1 MQDKRKESPNRPS
14 EQPSPRRSPGSG
26 RFRLRPVAGDDQ
38 SEREALP
45 QMSLEAIDSVTG
57 TPGRGQLTR
66 SNGGP
71 QQNGSKPLLPFF
83 TTASE
88 RATALL
94 VEVRD
99 DLGFDTVSLYV
110 HGPDGWTLLER
121 QGPERAW
128 HGVLDPGLF
137 EGTGEAVEY
146 PDARA
151 IPGVGPRLA
160 GLGCSSVAML
170 PLPDGTKVLLDS
182 EAPCRPGGWIERA
195 RPYLALIS
203 IMAGPAWPVGSS
215 LGSHQEVAALDRLF
229 AACQSVLARTG
240 STVEELLALVR
251 EALLADELFLISDR
265 GADLEVLTPNAGP
278 YPRRLPRD
286 RGLGPVGS
294 EPDLANGALSKLALA
309 LGVSSRAL
317 AGAFGRQVG
326 DAEILIAGWAE
337 GPALSPVS
345 MAVAA
350 RTVSTAR
357 TALQGRRQAVTSLL
371 DRERTRMAYALHD
384 GLTQTVAGAILEL
397 EALGKRIERDP
408 AEAMEALESSKTE
421 IRKALAELRGMLFD
435 LSQNSD
441 DQRAPSEPLTRY
453 VEDVV
458 KRWRLPARVAVEGD
472 LTSVPAGV
480 LSVAYV
486 VIREA
491 LANAAKHA
499 AGRNVTVTLSASEYD
514 LTVIVGDSGR
524 GFTHQDELAAREA
537 NHIGLDMLRRRVG
550 EVGGKLRVESRPG
563 KGTRV
568 IAQLPIHEVAS

>member
-1 MQDKRKESPNRPS
+1 
-14 EQPSPRRSPGSG
+14 
-26 RFRLRPVAGDDQ
+26 LRPVTGDHQ

-45 QMSLEAIDSVTG
+45 PMSLEAIGSVTG
-57 TPGRGQLTR
+57 TPSGRGDLVRPLPIT
-66 SNGGP
+66 
-71 QQNGSKPLLPFF
+71 NGSALQPSAPILPSPVS
-83 TTASE
+83 TAG
-88 RATALL
+88 RDRTTALL

-110 HGPDGWTLLER
+110 RGPDEWRLLER

-128 HGVLDPGLF
+128 HGVLDPSLF
-137 EGTGEAVEY
+137 DGTGEAVEY
-146 PDARA
+146 ADVRA

-170 PLPDGTKVLLDS
+170 PLPNGGRVLFDS

-203 IMAGPAWPVGSS
+203 TMAGPAWPVGGS
-215 LGSHQEVAALDRLF
+215 LASHQEMINLDRLF
-229 AACQSVLARTG
+229 TACREVLERTG
-240 STVEELLALVR
+240 STIEDLLRSVKSALH
-251 EALLADELFLISDR
+251 ADELFLISDR
-265 GADLEVLTPNAGP
+265 GADLQVLTPDVGP
-278 YPRRLPRD
+278 YPRRLSREQMPSAATAEP
-286 RGLGPVGS
+286 GLS
-294 EPDLANGALSKLALA
+294 DGALAKLALS
-309 LGVSSRAL
+309 LGMSSRAL
-317 AGAFGRQVG
+317 AGAFGRQDG
-326 DAEILIAGWAE
+326 DSEALVAGWAE
-337 GPALSPVS
+337 GPALSPVT

-357 TALQGRRQAVTSLL
+357 TGVQGRRQAVTSLL

-397 EALGKRIERDP
+397 EALAKRIERDP
-408 AEAMEALESSKTE
+408 AEALRVLESSKTE
-421 IRKALAELRGMLFD
+421 IRRALAELRGMLFD
-435 LSQNSD
+435 LSQTSD
-441 DQRAPSEPLTRY
+441 EQRGPSEPLTTY
-453 VEDVV
+453 VDDVV

-472 LTSVPAGV
+472 LTSVPARV

-499 AGRNVTVTLSASEYD
+499 AGRNVTVTLSAGHDD
-514 LTVIVGDSGR
+514 LTVIVGDGGR
-524 GFTHQDELAAREA
+524 GFTRHDELVAREA